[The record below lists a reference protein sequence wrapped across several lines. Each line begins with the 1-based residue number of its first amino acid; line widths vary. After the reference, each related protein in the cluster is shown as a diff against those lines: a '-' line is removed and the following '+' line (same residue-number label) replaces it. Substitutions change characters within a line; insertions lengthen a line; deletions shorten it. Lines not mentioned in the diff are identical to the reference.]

1 MAFEKIIKNA
11 FEESRNNTRLGDTL
25 EEINE
30 IQNYIKNAKKIY
42 VPNKNGIKVEVLNRV
57 LKEYNL
63 PPAEILQVN
72 TNTADTSRIPA
83 LAKAYIALDQS
94 DAELII
100 ARGRLGIPGSG
111 SLLIFIDNKGRILT
125 AGTSPSHV
133 IHQKSLEDAVYEEAC
148 EALEKIGFKKEGWN
162 MDIDTGITSEVLTIK
177 SETKLIDIFNKI
189 ISKKSTAI
197 FDYIEGLKVDTDSK
211 IIVIGTYFT
220 GIGIVKKLSEKYTNI
235 LLIDIY
241 PHLKE
246 LFQTKI
252 GGELKNNV
260 NFSSDLDLIYEGD
273 IVIDTTGFGGINVD
287 ESSKINTKT
296 FIIEDPVAEDNDELL
311 KDKNNINQRLNA
323 VNCQNKAIL
332 KTKGL
337 NTKTSGTMTLT
348 IGILTN
354 VLNNCLK
361 EEGVLYSACEMG
373 FFEEII
379 FKEKNIEKFV
389 ELTDKKAFKV
399 STIKPFSCDEL
410 IDNEIKKIESKMI

>member
-63 PPAEILQVN
+63 PQAEILQVN

-148 EALEKIGFKKEGWN
+148 EALEKIGFKKEG
-162 MDIDTGITSEVLTIK
+162 
-177 SETKLIDIFNKI
+177 
-189 ISKKSTAI
+189 
-197 FDYIEGLKVDTDSK
+197 
-211 IIVIGTYFT
+211 
-220 GIGIVKKLSEKYTNI
+220 
-235 LLIDIY
+235 
-241 PHLKE
+241 
-246 LFQTKI
+246 
-252 GGELKNNV
+252 
-260 NFSSDLDLIYEGD
+260 
-273 IVIDTTGFGGINVD
+273 
-287 ESSKINTKT
+287 
-296 FIIEDPVAEDNDELL
+296 
-311 KDKNNINQRLNA
+311 
-323 VNCQNKAIL
+323 
-332 KTKGL
+332 
-337 NTKTSGTMTLT
+337 
-348 IGILTN
+348 
-354 VLNNCLK
+354 
-361 EEGVLYSACEMG
+361 
-373 FFEEII
+373 
-379 FKEKNIEKFV
+379 
-389 ELTDKKAFKV
+389 
-399 STIKPFSCDEL
+399 
-410 IDNEIKKIESKMI
+410 